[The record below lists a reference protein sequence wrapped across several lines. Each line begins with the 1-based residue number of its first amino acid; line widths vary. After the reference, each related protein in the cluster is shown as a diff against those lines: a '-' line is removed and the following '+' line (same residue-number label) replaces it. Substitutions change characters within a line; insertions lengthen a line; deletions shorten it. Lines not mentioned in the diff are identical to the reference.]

1 MISPGNLFIERDAPR
16 PLCFQIQD
24 DAYRTGWLPVKYDR
38 AVIELDAE
46 LSRRGW
52 TFFYMANVVR
62 KTALGFDR
70 DKGISAALKRVM
82 ASVREE
88 GCNCLQIQAVET
100 RSFFAIPYVSV
111 SAHPRHIQ
119 KGMIFSPHSRPPG
132 TEPKP
137 LELRREK
144 IGA

>member
-1 MISPGNLFIERDAPR
+1 MITPGNLFIERDAPR

-38 AVIELDAE
+38 AVVELDAE
-46 LSRRGW
+46 LSRGGW

-62 KTALGFDR
+62 RTALSFNR
-70 DKGISAALKRVM
+70 DKGITAALKRVM
-82 ASVREE
+82 ASVREDR
-88 GCNCLQIQAVET
+88 CNCLQIQKVDHRA
-100 RSFFAIPYVSV
+100 FLGIPYVSV

-119 KGMIFSPHSRPPG
+119 KGMVFSPRSLPPG
-132 TEPKP
+132 RELKS
-137 LELRREK
+137 LELRSQK